1 VFQASSQG
9 TSSRGAA
16 QTIMPQINSEASRVT
31 YENGTTM
38 AALAKATGGAFIEN
52 SNALLSGIQ
61 RAFADTRDYYVL
73 GYVPSNAAMDGSYR
87 TIAVKVSDPKVVV
100 RAKAGYW
107 AAAQ

>member
-1 VFQASSQG
+1 
-9 TSSRGAA
+9 
-16 QTIMPQINSEASRVT
+16 
-31 YENGTTM
+31 
-38 AALAKATGGAFIEN
+38 
-52 SNALLSGIQ
+52 LLSGIQ

-73 GYVPSNAAMDGSYR
+73 GYVPSNTAMDGSYR

>member
-1 VFQASSQG
+1 
-9 TSSRGAA
+9 
-16 QTIMPQINSEASRVT
+16 MPQINSDASRVT